1 MALMNGPL
9 SQRPTTRRHLLE
21 IGGLSMLGLGTGDL
35 LRLREAAAA
44 RAPRARS
51 CVFVFLFGGPSPI
64 DLWDMKPGAPVE
76 VRGEFNGISTNLPGV
91 RVC

>member
-1 MALMNGPL
+1 
-9 SQRPTTRRHLLE
+9 
-21 IGGLSMLGLGTGDL
+21 MLGLGTGDL

-51 CVFVFLFGGPSPI
+51 CVFVFLFGGPSHI

-76 VRGEFNGISTNLPGV
+76 VRGEFNGISTNQPGV

>member
-1 MALMNGPL
+1 MGLHSAVALRSNGPYEWPPV
-9 SQRPTTRRHLLE
+9 SANPTTRRHLLE

-51 CVFVFLFGGPSPI
+51 CVFVFLFG
-64 DLWDMKPGAPVE
+64 APATS
-76 VRGEFNGISTNLPGV
+76 ISGT
-91 RVC
+91 